1 MAAPTDEPWGIAM
14 ALRMIDDP
22 ERNGT
27 CIELVRLATTV
38 ARHDW
43 TISSPFL
50 ESPGWLHSIGLL
62 VISNGIPEVQD
73 ILILLLYR
81 FSFRFGFGDQTFDRM
96 RAVAILGYEH

>member
-14 ALRMIDDP
+14 VLRMIDDP

-27 CIELVRLATTV
+27 CIKLVRLATTV